1 MRKKINTFY
10 AYPTPIRIHTSPK
23 GMYQEEQTYF
33 DSRYTMMILIDVYI
47 DTPNF
52 KVCSQRDI
60 ILFYIKGNTKFAFS
74 KIRNYSKST
83 F

>member
-1 MRKKINTFY
+1 MGKKRNTFY
-10 AYPTPIRIHTSPK
+10 AYPIPILYSDK
-23 GMYQEEQTYF
+23 SQGMYQEEQTYF
-33 DSRYTMMILIDVYI
+33 DSRYTMIIIIHVYI
-47 DTPNF
+47 DTPNS
-52 KVCSQRDI
+52 KYAQQGHI